1 MSSSIEIP
9 SSQKIDPSPTP
20 PVPPTA
26 PAVPPTAPEAPPVIQ
41 IEVSDTKPK
50 KKRQPYWPLIVY
62 LVLSGLTILSYIF
75 NPNVTLLTL
84 LMNIVWVLIFAF
96 IIYELCKHD
105 HIGLAW
111 FVVFLPLIISIVFF
125 IFVLFA
131 IGASS

>member
-1 MSSSIEIP
+1 MSTSTEIS
-9 SSQKIDPSPTP
+9 SSQKIDPALGPVP
-20 PVPPTA
+20 PVPAAA
-26 PAVPPTAPEAPPVIQ
+26 PAVVQ

-62 LVLSGLTILSYIF
+62 LILSGLTILSYIF